1 MSKIVFA
8 TNNQNKL
15 SEIKGLI
22 SNEIKI
28 LNLLDIECNED
39 LPETHDTLQENALEK
54 ARYIFDNYG
63 YNCFADDTGLEID
76 ILDGRPGV
84 YSARY
89 AGAHCSAEDNIKK
102 ILLELSNSEYRDATF
117 RTVIALIIN
126 GEEYLFEG
134 DCEGEITLE
143 ENGNKGFGYDPV
155 FKPIGYNITFAQ
167 MTQLQK
173 GRISHRG
180 KAIKKL
186 VHFLRK

>member
-15 SEIKGLI
+15 SEIRALI
-22 SNEIKI
+22 SNEMKI
-28 LNLLDIECNED
+28 LNLLDIECNEE

-76 ILDGRPGV
+76 MLDGRPGV

-89 AGAHCSAEDNIKK
+89 AGEHCSSQDNIRK
-102 ILLELSNSEYRDATF
+102 ILLELSTSEYRDATF

-134 DCEGEITLE
+134 DCEGEIALE
-143 ENGNKGFGYDPV
+143 EDGNKGFGYDPV
-155 FKPIGYNITFAQ
+155 FKPRGYNITFAQ

-180 KAIKKL
+180 KAIRKL
-186 VHFLRK
+186 IRFLRK